1 MGARSASSTS
11 TICSAP
17 ASPSQL
23 VTQSFD
29 VLVIGG
35 GIHGA
40 AVARDAAGRGLKVML
55 AEKGDYACATSSA
68 SSKLIHGGLR
78 YLEQLELALV
88 RESLVERAEL
98 LKTAPHLVEPLRFL
112 LPIYGW
118 QKRPALL
125 LHAGL
130 ALYDLLSI
138 GDGLPPSGRLKP
150 QEIAELPRLR
160 RENLGA
166 LLHYHD
172 CQADDA
178 RLVLAVLLDAR
189 ARGADILNRRAVT
202 AIEPLAN
209 GYTIELD
216 ERGAKRR
223 VDARFIVNAAGP
235 FVAGVDALSS
245 IAPPPR
251 PLRLIRGSHIVL
263 RMPEPVEADAYTLQ
277 DQEDRVIFVL
287 PWLDRRFL
295 IVGTTEVPERGDPG
309 AAACSAEEQLY
320 LLDAYN
326 RYFAP
331 GSGPVTAADV
341 VWSFAGVRALQDHG
355 GRKPSRLT
363 RRPALA
369 SMANGSGGFVTLY
382 GGKLTTHRA
391 FAETVLDELR
401 GLGAY
406 IGGPWTKD
414 VPLYGGGESRAAL
427 LSLVAQDP
435 ATISR
440 ETRHRWAF
448 TYGDQIERLYAKL
461 LLEPNLAQEIAPGV
475 TRVELIHA
483 VETEDTITAEDFLLR
498 RTRLHLLLDQG
509 GRDAVATWFATNT

>member
-1 MGARSASSTS
+1 MTA
-11 TICSAP
+11 
-17 ASPSQL
+17 
-23 VTQSFD
+23 QSVD
-29 VLVIGG
+29 ILVIGG

-88 RESLVERAEL
+88 RESLVERAQL
-98 LKTAPHLVEPLRFL
+98 LVTAQHLVEPLRFL

-138 GDGLPPSGRLKP
+138 GDGLPPSGRLKAAD
-150 QEIAELPRLR
+150 IASLPRLR
-160 RENLGA
+160 REDLSA
-166 LLHYHD
+166 VLHYHD

-189 ARGADILNRRAVT
+189 ARGADILNRRSVT
-202 AIEPLAN
+202 AIEPLPN

-277 DQEDRVIFVL
+277 DKEDRVIFVL

-295 IVGTTEVPERGDPG
+295 IVGTTEVPQQGDPSV
-309 AAACSAEEQLY
+309 AACSAEEQAY

-331 GSGPVTAADV
+331 ASGPATAAEMA
-341 VWSFAGVRALQDHG
+341 WSFAGVRALQDHG

-369 SMANGSGGFVTLY
+369 SIPMAAAASSLFMAASSPPIAPLPSMCSTSSATSAL
-382 GGKLTTHRA
+382 
-391 FAETVLDELR
+391 
-401 GLGAY
+401 
-406 IGGPWTKD
+406 PW
-414 VPLYGGGESRAAL
+414 AAL
-427 LSLVAQDP
+427 GPRTFPFMAAANRARHFSPLSPKARQPSPARPATAGLSL
-435 ATISR
+435 T
-440 ETRHRWAF
+440 ETRSRGFMPSCCSNRTSRKRSSPAS
-448 TYGDQIERLYAKL
+448 
-461 LLEPNLAQEIAPGV
+461 
-475 TRVELIHA
+475 RVPS
-483 VETEDTITAEDFLLR
+483 
-498 RTRLHLLLDQG
+498 
-509 GRDAVATWFATNT
+509 

>member
-1 MGARSASSTS
+1 MGAPWASSTS

-17 ASPSQL
+17 ASPNQL

-88 RESLVERAEL
+88 RESLVERAGL

-160 RENLGA
+160 RENLNA
-166 LLHYHD
+166 VLHYHD

-202 AIEPLAN
+202 AIEPLA
-209 GYTIELD
+209 
-216 ERGAKRR
+216 ERLYDRARR
-223 VDARFIVNAAGP
+223 ARGEAP
-235 FVAGVDALSS
+235 CRCALH
-245 IAPPPR
+245 R
-251 PLRLIRGSHIVL
+251 QCRWPLRR
-263 RMPEPVEADAYTLQ
+263 RRRRPEQHRA
-277 DQEDRVIFVL
+277 
-287 PWLDRRFL
+287 
-295 IVGTTEVPERGDPG
+295 
-309 AAACSAEEQLY
+309 SA
-320 LLDAYN
+320 
-326 RYFAP
+326 
-331 GSGPVTAADV
+331 
-341 VWSFAGVRALQDHG
+341 
-355 GRKPSRLT
+355 
-363 RRPALA
+363 PALA
-369 SMANGSGGFVTLY
+369 ADPRQP
-382 GGKLTTHRA
+382 HR
-391 FAETVLDELR
+391 
-401 GLGAY
+401 
-406 IGGPWTKD
+406 
-414 VPLYGGGESRAAL
+414 S
-427 LSLVAQDP
+427 
-435 ATISR
+435 
-440 ETRHRWAF
+440 
-448 TYGDQIERLYAKL
+448 
-461 LLEPNLAQEIAPGV
+461 PNA
-475 TRVELIHA
+475 
-483 VETEDTITAEDFLLR
+483 
-498 RTRLHLLLDQG
+498 
-509 GRDAVATWFATNT
+509 

>member
-1 MGARSASSTS
+1 MA
-11 TICSAP
+11 
-17 ASPSQL
+17 
-23 VTQSFD
+23 TQSYD
-29 VLVIGG
+29 LLVIGG

-78 YLEQLELALV
+78 YLEQLELSLV
-88 RESLVERAEL
+88 RESLVERAGL
-98 LKTAPHLVEPLRFL
+98 LKTAPHLVEPIRFL

-118 QKRPALL
+118 QKRPAIL

-130 ALYDLLSI
+130 SLYDLLSI

-160 RENLGA
+160 RENLNA
-166 LLHYHD
+166 VLHYHD
-172 CQADDA
+172 CQTDDA

-209 GYTIELD
+209 GYAVEMD
-216 ERGAKRR
+216 ERGVKRR

-235 FVAGVDALSS
+235 FVAEIDAMSR

-251 PLRLIRGSHIVL
+251 RLRLVRGSHIVL
-263 RMPEPVEADAYTLQ
+263 NMPEPIQEDAYTLQ
-277 DQEDRVIFVL
+277 DTEDRVIFVL

-295 IVGTTEVPERGDPG
+295 IVGTTEVPQESDAGT
-309 AAACSAEEQLY
+309 AACSLQEQAY

-326 RYFAP
+326 RYFAGP
-331 GSGPVTAADV
+331 GGPVSDKDV
-341 VWSFAGVRALQDHG
+341 VWSFAGVRALQDDHG
-355 GRKPSRLT
+355 KKPSRLT

-369 SMANGSGGFVTLY
+369 SIRNGTGGFVTLY

-391 FAETVLDELR
+391 FAETVLDALR
-401 GLGAY
+401 DLGAKMD
-406 IGGPWTKD
+406 GPWTRD
-414 VPLYGGGESRAAL
+414 VPLYGGCETRAGL
-427 LSLVAQDP
+427 LSLVAQGP
-435 ATISR
+435 TSLSR
-440 ETRHRWAF
+440 ETCHRWAF
-448 TYGDQIERLYAKL
+448 AYGDQIERLYANVL
-461 LLEPNLAQEIAPGV
+461 RDPSLAREIAPGV
-475 TRVELIHA
+475 PLAELIHA
-483 VETEDTITAEDFLLR
+483 VEVEDAMTAEDFLLR
-498 RTRLHLLLDQG
+498 RTKLHLTLSPEE
-509 GRDAVATWFATNT
+509 REAVRRWFDTIK

>member
-166 LLHYHD
+166 VLHYHD

-277 DQEDRVIFVL
+277 DQEDRVIFVHAVARPAL
-287 PWLDRRFL
+287 PHRRHHRGARKGRSRRGGL
-295 IVGTTEVPERGDPG
+295 LGRGT
-309 AAACSAEEQLY
+309 AY

-331 GSGPVTAADV
+331 AGADLPPPPMWCSASPASAPCRIMAGGNRAGSPAARRSPASPTAAAASSPFMAASSPPIAPSPRLCST
-341 VWSFAGVRALQDHG
+341 SFAVSAL
-355 GRKPSRLT
+355 
-363 RRPALA
+363 
-369 SMANGSGGFVTLY
+369 
-382 GGKLTTHRA
+382 
-391 FAETVLDELR
+391 
-401 GLGAY
+401 
-406 IGGPWTKD
+406 I
-414 VPLYGGGESRAAL
+414 
-427 LSLVAQDP
+427 
-435 ATISR
+435 
-440 ETRHRWAF
+440 
-448 TYGDQIERLYAKL
+448 
-461 LLEPNLAQEIAPGV
+461 
-475 TRVELIHA
+475 
-483 VETEDTITAEDFLLR
+483 
-498 RTRLHLLLDQG
+498 
-509 GRDAVATWFATNT
+509 

>member
-1 MGARSASSTS
+1 LTA
-11 TICSAP
+11 
-17 ASPSQL
+17 
-23 VTQSFD
+23 QSVD
-29 VLVIGG
+29 ILVIGG

-88 RESLVERAEL
+88 RESLVERAQL
-98 LKTAPHLVEPLRFL
+98 LVTAPHLVEPLRFL

-138 GDGLPPSGRLKP
+138 GDGLPPSGRLKAA
-150 QEIAELPRLR
+150 EIASLPRLR
-160 RENLGA
+160 REDLSA
-166 LLHYHD
+166 VLHYHD
-172 CQADDA
+172 CQADDV

-202 AIEPLAN
+202 AIEPLPN

-277 DQEDRVIFVL
+277 DKEDRVIFVM

-295 IVGTTEVPERGDPG
+295 MVGTTEVPEQGDPG
-309 AAACSAEEQLY
+309 RAACSAEEQAY

-331 GSGPVTAADV
+331 GSGPATAADV

-355 GRKPSRLT
+355 DRKPSRLT

-369 SMANGSGGFVTLY
+369 GIANGSGGFVTLY
-382 GGKLTTHRA
+382 GSKLTTHRA
-391 FAETVLDELR
+391 FAEEVLAELR
-401 GLGAY
+401 DLGAY
-406 IGGPWTKD
+406 MGGPWTKD
-414 VPLYGGGESRAAL
+414 VPLYGGGESRAKL
-427 LSLVAQDP
+427 LSLVAQGP
-435 ATISR
+435 ATLSR
-440 ETRHRWAF
+440 ETCHRWAF

-461 LLEPNLAQEIAPGV
+461 LLEPNLSQEIAPEV
-475 TRVELIHA
+475 TRAELIHA
-483 VETEDTITAEDFLLR
+483 VETEDAMTAEDFLLR
-498 RTRLHLLLDQG
+498 RTRLHLLLDQR
-509 GRDAVATWFATNT
+509 GRDAVATWFSTLN

>member
-1 MGARSASSTS
+1 MTE
-11 TICSAP
+11 
-17 ASPSQL
+17 
-23 VTQSFD
+23 QSVD

-40 AVARDAAGRGLKVML
+40 AVARDATGRGLKVML
-55 AEKGDYACATSSA
+55 AEKGDYTCATSSA

-88 RESLVERAEL
+88 RESLVERAGL
-98 LKTAPHLVEPLRFL
+98 LKTAPHLVEPVRFL

-138 GDGLPPSGRLKP
+138 GDGLPPSGRLKA

-160 RENLGA
+160 RENLNA
-166 LLHYHD
+166 VLHYHD
-172 CQADDA
+172 CQTDDA

-209 GYTIELD
+209 GYSVEID
-216 ERGAKRR
+216 ERGTTRR

-235 FVAGVDALSS
+235 FVAAVDAMSNV
-245 IAPPPR
+245 APQPR
-251 PLRLIRGSHIVL
+251 PLRLVRGSHIVL
-263 RMPEPVEADAYTLQ
+263 KMPEPRQADAYTLQ
-277 DQEDRVIFVL
+277 DVEDRVIFVL
-287 PWLDRRFL
+287 PWLDQRFL

-309 AAACSAEEQLY
+309 AAACSAQEQAY

-331 GSGPVTAADV
+331 AEGPATAEDV
-341 VWSFAGVRALQDHG
+341 VFTFAGVRALQDDG
-355 GRKPSRLT
+355 DEKTSRLT

-369 SMANGSGGFVTLY
+369 HIANGTGGFVTLY

-391 FAETVLDELR
+391 FAEDVLERLQE
-401 GLGAY
+401 LGAKM
-406 IGGPWTKD
+406 GGPWTKD
-414 VPLYGGGESRAAL
+414 VPLHGGRLSREAL
-427 LSLVAQDP
+427 LTLAGQGPASLSPEV
-435 ATISR
+435 
-440 ETRHRWAF
+440 RHRWAF
-448 TYGDQIERLYAKL
+448 SYGDQIQDLYDRIAKGP
-461 LLEPNLAQEIAPGV
+461 ELAQEIAPGV
-475 TRVELIHA
+475 TLAELTHA
-483 VETEDTITAEDFLLR
+483 VEVEDAMTAEDFLFR
-498 RTRLHLLLDQG
+498 RTKLHLLLAEP
-509 GRDAVATWFATNT
+509 GRAAVRLWFETPLAFKHA

>member
-1 MGARSASSTS
+1 M
-11 TICSAP
+11 P
-17 ASPSQL
+17 
-23 VTQSFD
+23 TQSFD
-29 VLVIGG
+29 ILVIGG

-55 AEKGDYACATSSA
+55 AERGDYACATSSA

-78 YLEQLELALV
+78 YLEHLELALV
-88 RESLVERAEL
+88 RESLVERAQL

-138 GDGLPPSGRLKP
+138 GDGLQPSGRLKAD
-150 QEIAELPRLR
+150 EIAELPRLR
-160 RENLGA
+160 REDLNA
-166 LLHYHD
+166 VLHYHD
-172 CQADDA
+172 CQTDDA

-209 GYTIELD
+209 GYAVELD
-216 ERGAKRR
+216 ERGVKRR
-223 VDARFIVNAAGP
+223 IDARFIVNAAGP
-235 FVAGVDALSS
+235 FVAGVDAMSS
-245 IAPPPR
+245 VAPAPR
-251 PLRLIRGSHIVL
+251 QLRLVRGSHIVL
-263 RMPEPVEADAYTLQ
+263 NMPEPTQADAYTLQ
-277 DQEDRVIFVL
+277 DTEDRVIFVL

-295 IVGTTEVPERGDPG
+295 IVGTTEVPEQGDP
-309 AAACSAEEQLY
+309 AAAVCTAQEQAY

-326 RYFAP
+326 RYFAGAN
-331 GSGPVTAADV
+331 GSAAATDV

-355 GRKPSRLT
+355 EKRPSRLT

-369 SMANGSGGFVTLY
+369 SISNGTGGFVTLY

-391 FAETVLDELR
+391 FAEDVLDALSD
-401 GLGAY
+401 LGAY
-406 IGGPWTKD
+406 MGGPWTKD
-414 VPLYGGGESRAAL
+414 VPVFGGSETRAVL
-427 LSLVAQDP
+427 LSLVAQGP
-435 ATISR
+435 ETISR

-448 TYGDQIERLYAKL
+448 AYGDQIRLLYEKVL
-461 LLEPNLAQEIAPGV
+461 LDPSLAREIAPGV
-475 TRVELIHA
+475 TLAELAHA
-483 VETEDTITAEDFLLR
+483 AEREDAMTGEDFLLR
-498 RTRLHLLLDQG
+498 RTKLHLMLDEPDREAVANWFG
-509 GRDAVATWFATNT
+509 GR